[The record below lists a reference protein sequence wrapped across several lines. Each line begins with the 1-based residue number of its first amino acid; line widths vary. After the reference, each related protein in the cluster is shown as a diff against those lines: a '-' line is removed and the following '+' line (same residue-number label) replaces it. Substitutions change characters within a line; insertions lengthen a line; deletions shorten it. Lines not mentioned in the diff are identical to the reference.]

1 MRASKVRTPPANP
14 TPSRPSPPAEKRRA
28 LAILD
33 RLEAAHPDATC
44 ALAHRNPFELLVATI
59 LSAQC
64 TDQKVNAVTPA
75 LFARY
80 PDAAA
85 LAGAPLDTVEEIIHA
100 TGFYRAKAKSIVAC
114 ANRLVQEFGGEV
126 PREMDQLI
134 ALPGIGRKTANV
146 VGGHAFGLQAGIAVD
161 THVTRLAQRLGLTR
175 HTDPLEIESDLM
187 ALLPR
192 ERWTRASDL
201 IIFHGRRVCQARK
214 PMCERCPVI
223 DLCRFEERLVR
234 KRQQRD

>member
-1 MRASKVRTPPANP
+1 
-14 TPSRPSPPAEKRRA
+14 
-28 LAILD
+28 
-33 RLEAAHPDATC
+33 LEAAHPDATC